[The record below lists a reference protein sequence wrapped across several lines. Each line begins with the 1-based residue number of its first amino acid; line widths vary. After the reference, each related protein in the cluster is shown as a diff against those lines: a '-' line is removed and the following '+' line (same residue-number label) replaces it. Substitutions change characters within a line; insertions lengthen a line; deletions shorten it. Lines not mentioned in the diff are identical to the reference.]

1 MADTPEVRG
10 LEGVDVWGG
19 GGPTWLCSGRGV
31 REGSGELSPPLL
43 QPDAPGAWE
52 LRVSLGG
59 GEGGPAGSQGLSYFC
74 NPEHTCHSRR
84 EGQTLGAGLECRGQA
99 AEGGS
104 VGSCGCTPPGSSAG
118 PCIAPWGRCVTQSKV
133 RGVGRDGGRDA
144 GAVLWRGFG
153 ESTKSKYPLQWGGE
167 EFNSRVWGLYFMLS
181 AWKNQV
187 RQSPV

>member
-1 MADTPEVRG
+1 MPPSCLPLPKASPPFTVMADTPEVRG
-10 LEGVDVWGG
+10 LEGVDVWG

-133 RGVGRDGGRDA
+133 RGVGRACRVP
-144 GAVLWRGFG
+144 GAELF
-153 ESTKSKYPLQWGGE
+153 L
-167 EFNSRVWGLYFMLS
+167 
-181 AWKNQV
+181 
-187 RQSPV
+187 